1 MYIPPHLYII
11 LSRHIHAQ
19 CQPSLFSAGV
29 EHTLLSPCS
38 DRSQVEADRHED
50 LVDQW
55 TLLQWERSAVL
66 NPRAGSGLPGAPTK
80 WDLEPGVEE
89 RVPTLF
95 LDLNGACVM

>member
-1 MYIPPHLYII
+1 M
-11 LSRHIHAQ
+11 
-19 CQPSLFSAGV
+19 
-29 EHTLLSPCS
+29 E
-38 DRSQVEADRHED
+38 RHED

-66 NPRAGSGLPGAPTK
+66 NPQAGSGLPGAPTK

-95 LDLNGACVM
+95 LDLNGGCGVVGWDGLVLRSVLCVGCGVV

>member
-1 MYIPPHLYII
+1 MSPLITDACRVSSLPPL
-11 LSRHIHAQ
+11 
-19 CQPSLFSAGV
+19 
-29 EHTLLSPCS
+29 CS
-38 DRSQVEADRHED
+38 DRSQVEMERHED

-95 LDLNGACVM
+95 LDLNGGWGVVEWGGAVKCAVWGGV